1 MAESFIAEAR
11 REQIIQACI
20 RTLSEIGYNKISLTK
35 IAKNA
40 KISTGLI
47 SYHFTDKA
55 DLIHHTLMYLVAD
68 QLHYI
73 SECIEAAKKGA
84 TEQLKA
90 FIEASLAYQATHYEN
105 NVAMIEIVFNAQTED
120 GTPFYLLADKET
132 DGLELLLTE
141 ILIAGK
147 DKKEFATDFDPALV
161 ATIIQGAIGEIMLK
175 NCNHEQYE
183 TYKNELTR
191 MALKMLA

>member
-47 SYHFTDKA
+47 SYHFADKA
-55 DLIHHTLMYLVAD
+55 DLINHTLMYLVAD

-73 SECIEAAKKGA
+73 SECIAARKGA

-105 NVAMIEIVFNAQTED
+105 NIAMIEIVFNAQTED
-120 GTPFYLLADKET
+120 GTPFYLLADKES
-132 DGLELLLTE
+132 DGLELLLTD
-141 ILIAGK
+141 ILLLGK
-147 DKKEFATDFDPALV
+147 NKKEFTTDFDPALV

-175 NCNHEQYE
+175 NCDHEQYE